1 VSTDPGLLALQV
13 TIEDP
18 DVRDQEELEALALQ
32 LREELLEAAVERVD
46 PARAG
51 EAPSGTRAVDALAVG
66 GLLVTIT
73 KAAGPLLSVVKALQS
88 WLSRNQDRNIHIVL
102 QGGRDGERAELDAK
116 GLTAAEQRLLVD
128 AFLKRMQSDG

>member
-1 VSTDPGLLALQV
+1 MSTDPGLLALQV
-13 TIEDP
+13 TIEQP

-51 EAPSGTRAVDALAVG
+51 EAPPGTRAVDALAVG
-66 GLLVTIT
+66 GLIVTIT

-88 WLSRNQDRNIHIVL
+88 WLSRNQDRNLHIVL
-102 QGGRDGERAELDAK
+102 EGGRDGERAELDAK

>member
-1 VSTDPGLLALQV
+1 MSTDPGLLALQV
-13 TIEDP
+13 TIEQP

-51 EAPSGTRAVDALAVG
+51 EAPPGTRAVDALAVG
-66 GLLVTIT
+66 GLIVTIT

>member
-1 VSTDPGLLALQV
+1 MSTDPGLLALQV
-13 TIEDP
+13 TIEHP

-51 EAPSGTRAVDALAVG
+51 EAPPGTRAVDALAVG
-66 GLLVTIT
+66 GLIVTIT
-73 KAAGPLLSVVKALQS
+73 KAAGPLLGVVKTLQS

>member
-1 VSTDPGLLALQV
+1 MSTDPGLLALQV
-13 TIEDP
+13 TIEHP

-32 LREELLEAAVERVD
+32 LREDLLEAAVERVD

-51 EAPSGTRAVDALAVG
+51 EAPPGTRAVDALAVG
-66 GLLVTIT
+66 GLIVTIT